1 MMKRMEFAGDNN
13 KPDFKYEIFHPLYI
27 FRLQDEK

>member
-1 MMKRMEFAGDNN
+1 MKRMEFAGDNN
-13 KPDFKYEIFHPLYI
+13 KPDFKYEIVHPLYI